1 MPQLKNQRLVERLFS
16 KFDKINKIK
25 MNKLIFNS
33 TPWQEISISENSTN
47 IKYSIWGFNFFN
59 RSFLM
64 GDVKKVDEV
73 LRAIVITTNN
83 GTFKFP
89 VKDELRKK
97 MIQFYK
103 KEINFEYLIK

>member
-1 MPQLKNQRLVERLFS
+1 
-16 KFDKINKIK
+16 
-25 MNKLIFNS
+25 
-33 TPWQEISISENSTN
+33 
-47 IKYSIWGFNFFN
+47 
-59 RSFLM
+59 M